1 MADALPSMVP
11 KGERA
16 KIGHWIALAFQMVR
30 IYHTHVDCG
39 VERSFS
45 AVCSVKSMS
54 SASGGKQGVWQV
66 KASVKGLILEPSLKQ
81 NASRTR
87 LWSRPR

>member
-39 VERSFS
+39 VERSFT

-54 SASGGKQGVWQV
+54 SASGGQARGMASEGLSKGSDSRAITETECFKN
-66 KASVKGLILEPSLKQ
+66 KALE
-81 NASRTR
+81 
-87 LWSRPR
+87 